1 MKPTDET
8 EDFERIIQA
17 AEALLS
23 DSESPGEPEGPSDD
37 IGLPTPRAETETEA
51 KIGNAADA
59 QAAVKQKLQDEYG
72 DRVGVNISKTALESD
87 GSDGSQLWAVE
98 GDAEVRKGLFRK
110 KRWHFTYFLDATEGK
125 IRIVRSSKT

>member
-1 MKPTDET
+1 MKPTAET

-17 AEALLS
+17 AEALSS
-23 DSESPGEPEGPSDD
+23 DSESPSEPEGPSDD
-37 IGLPTPRAETETEA
+37 IDLPPPRAETET

-87 GSDGSQLWAVE
+87 WSDGSQLWAVE
-98 GDAEVRKGLFRK
+98 GDAEVRKGLFWK
-110 KRWHFTYFLDATEGK
+110 KRWHFTYFLDAAEGK